1 MQTKVP
7 RMKNIEPPASLKAKA
22 FQRIKAAIINGEL
35 EPGKLYSEPNMARV
49 LGISRTPVHEAVLD
63 LVSRGFV
70 TLVPRRGFRI
80 LELTEHDVRH
90 LYSFRIILE
99 TAVVREIAS
108 IVTDVVLQNAEDIL
122 VRQNKMLEK
131 KDWFGFLEM
140 DRQFHSYLSGLTNNQ
155 YIISALENVRDLI
168 DWVGFQSLVV
178 REKRMK
184 EAVVEH
190 LKIVEHLKS
199 NNVEA
204 AALQMENHLRAIE
217 KVLYKKD

>member
-1 MQTKVP
+1 
-7 RMKNIEPPASLKAKA
+7 
-22 FQRIKAAIINGEL
+22 
-35 EPGKLYSEPNMARV
+35 
-49 LGISRTPVHEAVLD
+49 
-63 LVSRGFV
+63 
-70 TLVPRRGFRI
+70 
-80 LELTEHDVRH
+80 
-90 LYSFRIILE
+90 
-99 TAVVREIAS
+99 
-108 IVTDVVLQNAEDIL
+108 
-122 VRQNKMLEK
+122 
-131 KDWFGFLEM
+131 
-140 DRQFHSYLSGLTNNQ
+140 
-155 YIISALENVRDLI
+155 LENVRDLI